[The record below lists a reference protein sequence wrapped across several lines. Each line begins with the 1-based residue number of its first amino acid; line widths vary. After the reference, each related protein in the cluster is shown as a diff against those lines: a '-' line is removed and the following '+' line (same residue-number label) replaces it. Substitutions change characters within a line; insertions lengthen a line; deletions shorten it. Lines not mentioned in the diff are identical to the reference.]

1 MDAAVFQADV
11 RHLLCPT
18 LRPGDVVIRDNFSPH
33 KSAPTL
39 DLITATGA
47 QIRFLPACSP
57 DLNPIEK
64 RWSKIKNFLRQVE
77 ARTEAALIEA
87 IGAALVLVTP
97 QDARNWFAGCGYS
110 IIEYALA
117 PPGGARASSPVL
129 GMGTPKTCPFAWECE
144 RFKRAGRPRADPRL
158 NHCNGRPDPLP
169 AGVLTG
175 PQPHRE
181 KVEQD
186 QELPAAG

>member
-77 ARTEAALIEA
+77 ARTEVPGSKRSEPLWHWSHLKTQETGLPVVAT
-87 IGAALVLVTP
+87 VL
-97 QDARNWFAGCGYS
+97 
-110 IIEYALA
+110 
-117 PPGGARASSPVL
+117 
-129 GMGTPKTCPFAWECE
+129 
-144 RFKRAGRPRADPRL
+144 L
-158 NHCNGRPDPLP
+158 NTL
-169 AGVLTG
+169 
-175 PQPHRE
+175 
-181 KVEQD
+181 
-186 QELPAAG
+186 